1 MFYFENQI
9 NNHKEI
15 INSNKDLLWSIDT
28 DFNLIYANIEFQQLT
43 KTITG
48 HELNVGDSIFTDK
61 LDKKINKEWKGY
73 YKRVLNGESF
83 YVKRNFKESLTTY
96 GLTSLNPLY
105 SNENIIYGIICST
118 RDITTEY
125 YRNRLY

>member
-105 SNENIIYGIICST
+105 SNENIIYGII
-118 RDITTEY
+118 
-125 YRNRLY
+125 